1 MFTVSVRGAAGSL
14 VTHTCHHLPASLSH
28 WLEVSVTPS
37 SLRPIFNFSKFWDK
51 CLFLFMSQSFIFS
64 WEQLCH
70 KVERIKT
77 SLSCGFQPMFMDSS
91 SSLFSPHFI
100 PMFCFS
106 LAALQISSSR
116 IRHEYNSFN
125 TYSLTNSHNYARAYS
140 PSKLCKYI
148 SLYFV
153 CMCIY
158 LSTYLSTY
166 LVYLSL
172 YTSISPSSP
181 SAIIKARLTE
191 SHDLSVLD
199 FLSFLTLIITIF
211 YLVFLFPVFHLSQ
224 AFPTTLKINIILW
237 KSLNA
242 LTKVK
247 PFSGLKSFLWLEVT
261 FRAQYRQLGNT
272 AKALWFLAFLY
283 FSIHDFSC
291 CNFIT

>member
-1 MFTVSVRGAAGSL
+1 MFTVSVHEAAGSL
-14 VTHTCHHLPASLSH
+14 VTHTCCHLPASLSH

-70 KVERIKT
+70 KVERIRT
-77 SLSCGFQPMFMDSS
+77 SLSCGFQPMFMGSS
-91 SSLFSPHFI
+91 LSLFSPHFI

-106 LAALQISSSR
+106 LATLQISSSR

-140 PSKLCKYI
+140 SSKLCNIFLSILSVCVYI
-148 SLYFV
+148 CLP
-153 CMCIY
+153 IY
-158 LSTYLSTY
+158 LLIWSIC
-166 LVYLSL
+166 L

-181 SAIIKARLTE
+181 TAIINARLTE

-224 AFPTTLKINIILW
+224 AFPTTLKINIMLW
-237 KSLNA
+237 KSLNV

-283 FSIHDFSC
+283 FSTHDFSC